1 MSEKRFVVLGAPPSL
16 GSRRIRSAGRS
27 SGSIEITLPV
37 KLEVLAG
44 VECRFVLRDGPRP
57 EIVLRPDVSAVQA
70 LLHDLWGKLRVGLR
84 SIGEIGEFSPWD
96 FTLALFPSDLPRRRP
111 PLAYADGFVALRGS
125 DGADRRRG
133 EALARLLSYMG
144 VAVAERLGLEGSFAV
159 GFGESLAYVMTG
171 TPADL
176 GAGFERAMAR
186 RAFWGDAAAPRAGP
200 PLSDEVWREATAGL
214 RRIYEQFRAWQEE
227 PEAYVRARSRWHRA
241 LALEAGTGGSWDADD
256 PQRAD
261 VDGRT
266 EPPTRLRRGGRGRS
280 MSREDMA

>member
-1 MSEKRFVVLGAPPSL
+1 MSEERSAALGAAPSL

-70 LLHDLWGKLRVGLR
+70 FLHDLWRKLRVGFR

-96 FTLALFPSDLPRRRP
+96 FTLALFPSDHPQRRP
-111 PLAYADGFVALRGS
+111 PLAYADGFVALQAS
-125 DGADRRRG
+125 DGADSRRA
-133 EALARLLSYMG
+133 EALARLLGYMA
-144 VAVAERLGLEGSFAV
+144 VAIAERLGLEGSFAV
-159 GFGESLAYVMTG
+159 RFGESLAYVMTG
-171 TPADL
+171 APADL
-176 GAGFERAMAR
+176 GEDLEHAMAR
-186 RAFWGDAAAPRAGP
+186 RAFWGDAAAPRAGL
-200 PLSDEVWREATAGL
+200 PLGDEVWQEATAGL

-227 PEAYVRARSRWHRA
+227 PEAYARARSRWRRA

-261 VDGRT
+261 VDEPT
-266 EPPTRLRRGGRGRS
+266 EPLTRLRRGGPGRWL
-280 MSREDMA
+280 SREDMA